1 MAYEKFRTLET
12 EIIPILVDNLR
23 NVQKMES
30 KYAKGKFPILYD
42 EKNLVA
48 KKLNQEVK
56 LLKLGRLPGML
67 IVDKQGIVQFAYYG
81 ENMHDIP
88 KNQDIL
94 EILGTMQLK

>member
-1 MAYEKFRTLET
+1 MAYEKFQALET
-12 EIIPILVDNLR
+12 EIIPILVDNLK
-23 NVQKMES
+23 NVQKLES

-42 EKNLVA
+42 GKNRVA

-81 ENMHDIP
+81 DNMHDIP
-88 KNQDIL
+88 KNRDVL
-94 EILGTMQLK
+94 EILATIQS